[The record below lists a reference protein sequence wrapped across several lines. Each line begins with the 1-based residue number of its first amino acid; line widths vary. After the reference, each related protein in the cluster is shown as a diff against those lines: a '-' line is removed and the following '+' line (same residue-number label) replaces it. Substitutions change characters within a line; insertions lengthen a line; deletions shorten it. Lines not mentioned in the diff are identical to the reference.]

1 MTDGVKNVQVMF
13 IDLMTSV
20 ILFSRSS
27 SLGTQTVPPKLSVVR
42 ISMTLASNVYDANC
56 RTLDVEYI
64 LSAGAWAAAL
74 AQKAAC

>member
-1 MTDGVKNVQVMF
+1 MTDGVNNVQVMF

-42 ISMTLASNVYDANC
+42 ISTTLASNVYDANC
-56 RTLDVEYI
+56 RTLDVECI

-74 AQKAAC
+74 AHKAAC